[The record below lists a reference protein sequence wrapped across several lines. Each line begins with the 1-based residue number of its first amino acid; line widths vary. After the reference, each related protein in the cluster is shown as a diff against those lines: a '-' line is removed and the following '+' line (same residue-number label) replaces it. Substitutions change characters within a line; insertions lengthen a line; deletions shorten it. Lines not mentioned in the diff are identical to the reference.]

1 MLSCVNPDQI
11 SGLAWLGCYLTTAK
25 HMAFYQS
32 FLIVLLLITAV
43 APLAILLGLLSAS
56 ASRARFFVLRL
67 PGHLYISM
75 VRGIPDIV
83 FFLFVP
89 IALDQGIEYL
99 RHRSLCSD
107 QTGSVWQGNDF
118 VVCDIAKM
126 PLSSASQWVHDFYGF
141 TLAVIAF
148 ALVFGAFAGNV
159 IAGAMAAVPK
169 AQLET
174 AEAYGMTRR
183 QVYWRIMFRQMWI
196 YALPGLSN
204 LWMILIKAT
213 PLLFLLGIQDI
224 VYWARELGGAKT
236 SAFTYPHPDWRIWY
250 FLGLLVFYLMMTW
263 VSERGFTYLNKRFS
277 RGQSMAFNPQK
288 EGA

>member
-11 SGLAWLGCYLTTAK
+11 SGLAWLGCYLSTAK

-32 FLIVLLLITAV
+32 FLIVLLLIAAV

-56 ASRARFFVLRL
+56 ASRARFFLIRL
-67 PGHLYISM
+67 PGTLYIAM

-89 IALDQGIEYL
+89 LALDQGIEYL
-99 RHRSLCSD
+99 RHRNLCSD

-141 TLAVIAF
+141 ALAVVAF

-159 IAGAMAAVPK
+159 IAGAMTAVPK

-263 VSERGFTYLNKRFS
+263 VSERGFTYLNKQFS
-277 RGQSMAFNPQK
+277 RGQSMAINPQK